1 MPTRTPHRVGF
12 RRDPSGRGSRCVP
25 RFIRSRSRIAR
36 AYAWRPAS
44 GFQRTGRL
52 RARDVDAARRPKHRR
67 PGNPKHAAPRA
78 VGGAAARHA
87 LAFWT
92 RRAVRVPRALAVR
105 RARRARRGAVSRSPT
120 GGTRFLR
127 RSEVR
132 TRAPR
137 RPPRAQLEAT
147 CLTGARRFVAEL
159 RGGGDD
165 FGDDFVSDARER
177 ASAAAARWKMWGV
190 EGDDGRKR
198 RASTHSSL
206 AAGGRGG
213 WGNVDEQTST
223 FAGDQPGSSRS
234 RSLSLRAASPVERTG
249 TESFGD
255 PPPVDVTLA
264 EDPRMSRVEVLAWA

>member
-1 MPTRTPHRVGF
+1 V
-12 RRDPSGRGSRCVP
+12 
-25 RFIRSRSRIAR
+25 
-36 AYAWRPAS
+36 
-44 GFQRTGRL
+44 
-52 RARDVDAARRPKHRR
+52 AA
-67 PGNPKHAAPRA
+67 
-78 VGGAAARHA
+78 
-87 LAFWT
+87 F
-92 RRAVRVPRALAVR
+92 
-105 RARRARRGAVSRSPT
+105 
-120 GGTRFLR
+120 
-127 RSEVR
+127 
-132 TRAPR
+132 
-137 RPPRAQLEAT
+137 
-147 CLTGARRFVAEL
+147 FVAEL

-206 AAGGRGG
+206 AAGGAGG
-213 WGNVDEQTST
+213 WGNVDET
-223 FAGDQPGSSRS
+223 DQPRSSRS